1 MTTID
6 MRVNP
11 LSLDELFQTARM
23 EPLHIIT
30 QDGIAF
36 VLELADDFEQEV
48 ARLGQSTAFMSFLE
62 ERSKVAG
69 RVSLDALEERIRAAE
84 ACEQAE

>member
-23 EPLHIIT
+23 EPLHII
-30 QDGIAF
+30 
-36 VLELADDFEQEV
+36 
-48 ARLGQSTAFMSFLE
+48 
-62 ERSKVAG
+62 AG
-69 RVSLDALEERIRAAE
+69 WDCLCFG
-84 ACEQAE
+84 AC